1 MNDNGRQ
8 ILMRKFLALAAL
20 AALSFACG
28 EQAPPKLEGV
38 KAFTGATLF
47 DGHDAVI
54 PNATLIVRDGRV
66 DEVGASAVVKVPEG
80 AETVDLSGKFVTP
93 GWING
98 HGHVGGAQGLKTGPE
113 VYTKENLISQLQLYA
128 HYGVTT
134 VLSLGGD
141 GAEAIALRDAQDA
154 VGLDRARVY
163 VAGEI
168 VVGPTIEEAQAQVDK
183 NAQMGVDI
191 IKIRVDPTI
200 GDVGKISPELYTA
213 IIERAHSHNLPVA
226 AHLYYLKDAK
236 GLLDAGVDYIAHSI
250 RDQPVDDELIAKLKE
265 KNVCL
270 CPTLTREVSTFVYE
284 STPEFF
290 SDPFF
295 LKYADPKVLEELKN
309 PERQKGVREG
319 KGNAQNKKNLVVASE
334 NLKKLADAGVT
345 IVMGTDT
352 GPPARFQGYFEHME
366 LDLMAKAGLSPEQI
380 LRSATGDA
388 SKCLKMASV
397 GVLEKGRWADF
408 NVFGQDLMAGING
421 SKSLESVWIGGER
434 LAD

>member
-1 MNDNGRQ
+1 
-8 ILMRKFLALAAL
+8 MRKHWLLAAM
-20 AALSFACG
+20 AAVFAACG
-28 EQAPPKLEGV
+28 EETPPKLEGV

-47 DGHDAVI
+47 DGRSAVI
-54 PNATLIVRDGRV
+54 PSATLVVRDGRV
-66 DEVGASAVVKVPEG
+66 DAVGPSAVVQVPEG

-93 GWING
+93 GWIVG

-113 VYTKENLISQLQLYA
+113 VYTTENLVNQLELYA
-128 HYGVTT
+128 QYGSTT

-141 GAEAIALRDAQDA
+141 GPEAIALRDAQDKT
-154 VGLDRARVY
+154 GLDRARVY

-168 VVGPTIEEAQAQVDK
+168 VVGPTVEEAQAQVDK
-183 NAQMGVDI
+183 NAAMKVDY

-236 GLLDAGVDYIAHSI
+236 GLLDAGVDFIAHSI
-250 RDQPVDDELIAKLKE
+250 RDQAVDDEIIAKLRE
-265 KNVCL
+265 KNVCV
-270 CPTLTREVSTFVYE
+270 CPTLTREVSTYVYE

-295 LKYADPKVLEELKN
+295 LKHADPAVLEELKN

-319 KGNAQNKKNLVVASE
+319 KANAQNKKNLVVASE
-334 NLKKLADAGVT
+334 NLKKLVDAGVK

-366 LDLMAKAGLSPEQI
+366 LDLMAKAGLTPEQI

-388 SKCLKMASV
+388 SDCLKLESV

-408 NVFGQDLMAGING
+408 NVFGQDLMAGVAS
-421 SKSLESVWIGGER
+421 SKSLDSVWIAGER
-434 LAD
+434 LAE